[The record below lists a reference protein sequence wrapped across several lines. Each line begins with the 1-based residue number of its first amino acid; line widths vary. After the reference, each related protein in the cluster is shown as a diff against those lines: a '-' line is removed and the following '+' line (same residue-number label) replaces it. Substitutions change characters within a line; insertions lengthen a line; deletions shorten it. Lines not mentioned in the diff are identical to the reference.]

1 MYTPAGLFTERSP
14 RWSRINVAYRDGP
27 TYVPRSAPERQAG
40 AQTGADHSCNRER
53 KASARTQGLFIT
65 RYPSTEIRAR
75 GGGGRCQRV
84 RPCQTQ
90 RSESP
95 DDRHLLGRMRGIRS
109 HARDPTECRV
119 QAGQPRNRTRLSAL
133 LESSRFAGTEP
144 RSAGIPGTAA
154 AVFATPLR

>member
-1 MYTPAGLFTERSP
+1 MARHMFLAPLRSVNLQRRLELITRVIASVKRP
-14 RWSRINVAYRDGP
+14 RGPRDSLSPGIR
-27 TYVPRSAPERQAG
+27 VQRSAPGE
-40 AQTGADHSCNRER
+40 D
-53 KASARTQGLFIT
+53 
-65 RYPSTEIRAR
+65 
-75 GGGGRCQRV
+75 GGGGR
-84 RPCQTQ
+84 CQTQ